1 MRPLLSILIFL
12 TLFGVAR
19 CQLRVTV
26 APLLSYTI
34 PNSSEWSYISD
45 IGGGLTLSIHRPIR
59 WYASTASDSLTLLRK
74 FDMGLQFG
82 ASFSPHAIA
91 GQRFSLA
98 PFINQ
103 PLFEKGRHSLMLVMQ
118 FGLSAYTRP
127 FRLTAD
133 TANVFIGSYVNCH
146 IETGAIYRFTLADS
160 SALSF
165 STTLAH
171 SSNGYLLRPNK
182 GLNYLHFSIGY
193 TLPPQFT
200 GHRSPVTGHRSQ
212 VTGHRSRYFDLFA
225 SYAPGI
231 VMPRFTGAAQK
242 YYYAHTARL
251 GTLYRFSPKRAAG
264 FDLELTYNYSH
275 DELIA
280 YHHDPYPLP
289 FYGAIAG
296 AYEATYHRLSLHL
309 ALAAYVLHGAVAYTP
324 VYERVG
330 LFYNIGNQGKRL
342 RQFVGVS
349 LKSHMA
355 HIDFIEWHYGIFFR
369 VNRDP

>member
-1 MRPLLSILIFL
+1 MPLLLFL
-12 TLFGVAR
+12 TAFGVAH
-19 CQLRVTV
+19 CQFSMTV
-26 APLLSYTI
+26 APQLSYTI

-45 IGGGLTLSIHRPIR
+45 ISGGLTFSIHRPIR
-59 WYASTASDSLTLLRK
+59 WYDSVSLLRK

-82 ASFSPHAIA
+82 ASFSPDGIA
-91 GQRFSLA
+91 GQRFCLA

-103 PLFEKGRHSLMLVMQ
+103 PIFEHGRHSLMLVMQ

-127 FRLTAD
+127 YRLTAD
-133 TANVFIGSYVNCH
+133 TANVFIGSYINCH

-193 TLPPQFT
+193 TLPPHHLNTLTPSHLHTFT
-200 GHRSPVTGHRSQ
+200 PSHQ
-212 VTGHRSRYFDLFA
+212 YLDLFA

-251 GTLYRFSPKRAAG
+251 GTLYRFSPKRAVG
-264 FDLELTYNYSH
+264 FDVEMTYNYSH

-330 LFYNIGNQGKRL
+330 LFYNIGNPANRL
-342 RQFVGVS
+342 RHFVGLS